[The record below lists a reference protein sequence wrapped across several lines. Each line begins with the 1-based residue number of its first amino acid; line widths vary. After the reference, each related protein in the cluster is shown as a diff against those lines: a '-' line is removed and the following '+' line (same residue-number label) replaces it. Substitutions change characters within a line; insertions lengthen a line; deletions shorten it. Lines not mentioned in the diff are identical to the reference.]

1 MAIFCR
7 SFGGDGDDGRNGGCI
22 IELPQVFVS
31 ETIASLAPRC
41 FAVWMDARAGD
52 GREAAE
58 MRADGRTDGGWKME
72 RGMRRVPHQPLTS
85 MGNPITW
92 KAENLSKLLQH
103 TT

>member
-41 FAVWMDARAGD
+41 FAVWMDARAGG

-58 MRADGRTDGGWKME
+58 MRTNGRTDADGRGMEDGKRNAASSPSNFNIDGKSHHMD
-72 RGMRRVPHQPLTS
+72 G
-85 MGNPITW
+85 
-92 KAENLSKLLQH
+92 
-103 TT
+103 

>member
-41 FAVWMDARAGD
+41 FAVWMDARAGG
-52 GREAAE
+52 GRD
-58 MRADGRTDGGWKME
+58 ADGRGMEDGKRNAASSPSNFNIDGKSHHME
-72 RGMRRVPHQPLTS
+72 G
-85 MGNPITW
+85 
-92 KAENLSKLLQH
+92 
-103 TT
+103 

>member
-41 FAVWMDARAGD
+41 FAVWMDARAG
-52 GREAAE
+52 GRRAGGGRDAGG
-58 MRADGRTDGGWKME
+58 RTDAADGRGMEDGKRNAASSPSNFNIDGKSHHME
-72 RGMRRVPHQPLTS
+72 G
-85 MGNPITW
+85 
-92 KAENLSKLLQH
+92 
-103 TT
+103 